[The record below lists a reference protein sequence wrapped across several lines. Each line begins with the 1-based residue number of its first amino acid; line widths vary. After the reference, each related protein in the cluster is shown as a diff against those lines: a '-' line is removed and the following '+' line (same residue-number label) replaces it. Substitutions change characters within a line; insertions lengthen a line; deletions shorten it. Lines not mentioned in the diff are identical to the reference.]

1 MLALRGCLQSTLG
14 RQSPPSAHASVIGGK
29 ADSKCSRA
37 FPLLTQSGYCRRANR
52 TSLLRTGDAP
62 ARASCQSQFTQMFAG
77 APKRAGTPRRT
88 RRQRLERPNMAQL
101 DENKLQQFV
110 GKMLGDLGGAFSVP
124 TVRIGLRLGLFNAL
138 HEGGPAT
145 SDELA
150 KRAGGLTER
159 YVREWALAQ
168 AANGFIDYNA
178 ASRKFSL
185 SPEQAMVFAQKDSP
199 VYLAGAF
206 DIVAAMIEGEPKV
219 ENSFR
224 TGAGV
229 RWGDSAGCLFCA
241 TGAFFRP
248 GYVNNIVQ
256 NWLPTLDG
264 VEAKL
269 KSGAKVA
276 DVGCGVGFSTLL
288 MARAFSKSQFV
299 GYDFHAP
306 SVEEANRHAVAHGL
320 GDRVSFKQAT
330 AKDIKE
336 SGFDLV
342 TCFDCLHDMGDP
354 RGCARHMR
362 RILKADGTW
371 MIVEPVAGNRPE
383 DNINPVGR
391 LYYNASTMICVPTS
405 LDQEVGEGLGAQAG
419 EAKLTEVIRD
429 GGFTRIRRAT
439 AGPFNMVLEARA

>member
-1 MLALRGCLQSTLG
+1 
-14 RQSPPSAHASVIGGK
+14 
-29 ADSKCSRA
+29 
-37 FPLLTQSGYCRRANR
+37 
-52 TSLLRTGDAP
+52 
-62 ARASCQSQFTQMFAG
+62 
-77 APKRAGTPRRT
+77 
-88 RRQRLERPNMAQL
+88 MAQL
-101 DENKLQQFV
+101 DENKLHEFV

-124 TVRIGLRLGLFNAL
+124 TARLGFRLGLFDAL
-138 HEGGPAT
+138 HQGGSAT
-145 SDELA
+145 AAELA

-168 AANGFIDYNA
+168 AANGYVSYDPA
-178 ASRKFSL
+178 TEAFSL
-185 SPEQAMVFAQKDSP
+185 SPEQAMVFAVKDSP

-256 NWLPTLDG
+256 NWLPALDG
-264 VEAKL
+264 MEEKL

-288 MARAFSKSQFV
+288 MAEAFPNSRFV
-299 GYDFHAP
+299 GYDFHEP
-306 SVEEANRHAVAHGL
+306 SVEEARRHARSHGL
-320 GDRVSFKQAT
+320 TDRVTFVAAS
-330 AKDIKE
+330 AKEIEDT
-336 SGFDLV
+336 GFDLV
-342 TCFDCLHDMGDP
+342 THFDCLHDMGDP
-354 RGCARHMR
+354 RGCARQMR
-362 RILKADGTW
+362 RILKDDGAW
-371 MIVEPVAGNRPE
+371 MIVEPIAGDRPA
-383 DNINPVGR
+383 DNLNPVGR

-429 GGFTRIRRAT
+429 GGFTRVRRAT
-439 AGPFNMVLEARA
+439 EGPFNMVLEARA